1 MQLISGCSALA
12 YWGGH
17 YVWDA
22 VLHIGLSVLSVAIFA
37 AFGDEATT
45 GSGEKVCQASL
56 SDARRP
62 VVRMLWCM
70 NSDIMRAC
78 LDDSRS
84 MSQVAAGFLLLLM
97 YGLAVIPLAYC
108 QGFSFSNPT
117 AAQA

>member
-17 YVWDA
+17 FLWDA
-22 VLHIGLSVLSVAIFA
+22 TTHLGLSVLSVAIFA

-45 GSGEKVCQASL
+45 GSGEKVWQASS
-56 SDARRP
+56 SDALRP
-62 VVRMLWCM
+62 VLRMLCCI
-70 NSDIMRAC
+70 NSCSIRAC
-78 LDDSRS
+78 LDDSSS
-84 MSQVAAGFLLLLM
+84 MPQVAAGFLLLLM